1 MRNSKFINT
10 SIFILSI
17 ICLIIT
23 CKLFWNIAIYADE
36 FNTSPDIVLGGEFW
50 LYMNW
55 IKIGASALIC
65 ILSGISLLNCNNKSK
80 VKKYFSLM
88 NNINQI

>member
-1 MRNSKFINT
+1 MRSNKFING

-23 CKLFWNIAIYADE
+23 CKLFWNLAIYVDE
-36 FNTSPDIVLGGEFW
+36 FNTFPDGVLGGELW

-55 IKIGASALIC
+55 FKIGALALIC
-65 ILSGISLLNCNNKSK
+65 ILSGVNLFKSDK
-80 VKKYFSLM
+80 
-88 NNINQI
+88 

>member
-55 IKIGASALIC
+55 FKIGASALIC
-65 ILSGISLLNCNNKSK
+65 ILDVYKR
-80 VKKYFSLM
+80 
-88 NNINQI
+88 QT